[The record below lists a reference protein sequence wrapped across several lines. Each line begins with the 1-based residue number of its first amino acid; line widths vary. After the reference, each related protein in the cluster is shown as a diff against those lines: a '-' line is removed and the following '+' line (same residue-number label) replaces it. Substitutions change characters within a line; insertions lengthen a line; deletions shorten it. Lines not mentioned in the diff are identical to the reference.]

1 MQSVLDGLAFGIGCV
16 ARANHAA
23 ISNFRKWEILFGG
36 GFPFARALSR
46 EPGPAAA
53 RPLLTGLD

>member
-1 MQSVLDGLAFGIGCV
+1 MQGVCDGLAFGIGYE

-36 GFPFARALSR
+36 GFPFALH
-46 EPGPAAA
+46 
-53 RPLLTGLD
+53 